1 MSLPTTHQAAAIVEK
16 GKPLSLITR
25 KTPTPG
31 PGEVL
36 LKVQA
41 IAFNPV
47 DMAQRDVGLFIAA
60 YPAISGSDVAGTIT
74 LTGPGVSSVQ
84 IGDRVTAFAS
94 AFFAQGNPDY
104 GATQEYVLVAE
115 TVLTPLPASWSFVE
129 GCVLPMA
136 TFVAWSAWTY
146 AGVPREVDEGALKGE
161 GVLVWGASSSMGAFG
176 VQVARLMGYTVYA
189 TASVQHHGYI
199 ESLGAKRVFDY
210 KAEDVV
216 EQIVSAA
223 KEDGLKMTKG
233 MHAAGS
239 EEGAVSKYG
248 IAPIVDKEVK
258 VPEGVETAFLT
269 GPQPEERDEWLK
281 WVFGTWLKENLAKGR
296 VVASPHIKVLDGGL
310 AAANQALDN
319 LKAGVSATKLAV
331 EL

>member
-136 TFVAWSAWTY
+136 TFVAWSAWTIT
-146 AGVPREVDEGALKGE
+146 GILR
-161 GVLVWGASSSMGAFG
+161 VW
-176 VQVARLMGYTVYA
+176 
-189 TASVQHHGYI
+189 
-199 ESLGAKRVFDY
+199 GAKRVFDY

-239 EEGAVSKYG
+239 SVQQLGVDVMGALREEGAVSKYG